1 MELQEL
7 YHGIHEK
14 DEFANISALGLISE
28 PFLPTMELSKY
39 QKHFHHLKTHRF
51 ALVAGVTGVG
61 TTTLIERIA
70 KLIVPKADHRMEI
83 ICAPQF
89 DLILHKEYIGEVV
102 NGQFQKGKLLK
113 LWDRCLANPK
123 ETFLLVI
130 DDFDKI
136 NPETFLS

>member
-1 MELQEL
+1 MQSSKLLIVFLVVLTVGTLFYFGFQDKQDPFWDELDTLLVKDYQTLDKSAVELQEL

-61 TTTLIERIA
+61 N
-70 KLIVPKADHRMEI
+70 
-83 ICAPQF
+83 
-89 DLILHKEYIGEVV
+89 Y
-102 NGQFQKGKLLK
+102 N
-113 LWDRCLANPK
+113 
-123 ETFLLVI
+123 
-130 DDFDKI
+130 I
-136 NPETFLS
+136 N